1 MPTQRDGIRYES
13 ISMARVFEIEESKRT
28 DTTASTASRSSQVFN
43 YVSLISVSANSHCS
57 SRAIVPRNSTCH
69 MHSAPSPSSNFLLL
83 LLLLLRI
90 RISDISIRFYS
101 GSSPP
106 FTFHN
111 IHPSTQPSSLLT
123 DPRGRERE
131 SGDHAVNRGC
141 GVPAVFSRVGALSG
155 AWYILTQI
163 PSLEDHTAGRRWF
176 GGVLEP
182 CGLGS
187 SIVLLRVLPKR
198 ERRERFRAGRR

>member
-1 MPTQRDGIRYES
+1 
-13 ISMARVFEIEESKRT
+13 MARVYEMEESKRT
-28 DTTASTASRSSQVFN
+28 DTTAPTASHSSQVFN

-106 FTFHN
+106 FYVPQ
-111 IHPSTQPSSLLT
+111 HPPKHPAVVTPHRPERTGKGIRRSCSEPWVWCSGCLLAGWCIEWCLVQLDANT
-123 DPRGRERE
+123 LPRGPYCWQTL
-131 SGDHAVNRGC
+131 V
-141 GVPAVFSRVGALSG
+141 
-155 AWYILTQI
+155 
-163 PSLEDHTAGRRWF
+163 RRR
-176 GGVLEP
+176 
-182 CGLGS
+182 S
-187 SIVLLRVLPKR
+187 
-198 ERRERFRAGRR
+198 